1 MRPDERQTSRAGGAF
16 RSRPLQSVGFQ
27 RAMTSENI
35 LSMEGT
41 TVALATDTG
50 HLFLRTFEKSG
61 VDVNLFPVNLFP
73 PEYSY

>member
-1 MRPDERQTSRAGGAF
+1 
-16 RSRPLQSVGFQ
+16 
-27 RAMTSENI
+27 MTSENI